1 MSGTARLPPG
11 STAMLLVL
19 ASGYFVVGVASLAV
33 VGVLGP
39 MGRDLGVAPSAAA
52 GLVTAFA
59 LAFAVVAPTA
69 QAALARFA
77 LPAIMIAGLVGLAA
91 GTVATALARDYTTAL
106 AARILTGA
114 AAALVGPSAS
124 SIAAARVPPAARG
137 QALGLVFG
145 GLTVAT
151 VAGVP
156 LAAWLGGHLSWRMV
170 FVCVAAAALL
180 AAVLV
185 RTLVPR
191 DAGAGRTSAGRTSA
205 GLADMLALARGRVVG
220 AAVLAAML
228 QMAAQFIT
236 YALIGRLLSKRFGAA
251 PDAVALALLVFGG
264 AGVLGNIAA
273 ARLTDRIGA
282 NLTLRVSVMGM
293 ALSFVV
299 LALAAPSFPAAL
311 AALAGW
317 AVFGLMFQ
325 APQQKRLAA
334 AAQER
339 TPVAL
344 GLNAAAL
351 YLGMAGG
358 SALGGVVYA
367 GLGPAALPVASLA
380 ATVLCGLCAELAARR

>member
-91 GTVATALARDYTTAL
+91 GTVATALASDYTTAL

-185 RTLVPR
+185 RALVPR
-191 DAGAGRTSAGRTSA
+191 AAGAGRTSA
-205 GLADMLALARGRVVG
+205 GLADMLALARGRAVG
-220 AAVLAAML
+220 AAVLAALL

-236 YALIGRLLSKRFGAA
+236 YALIGRLLSERFGAA

-282 NLTLRVSVMGM
+282 NLTLRVSVIGM

-358 SALGGVVYA
+358 SALGGVVYT